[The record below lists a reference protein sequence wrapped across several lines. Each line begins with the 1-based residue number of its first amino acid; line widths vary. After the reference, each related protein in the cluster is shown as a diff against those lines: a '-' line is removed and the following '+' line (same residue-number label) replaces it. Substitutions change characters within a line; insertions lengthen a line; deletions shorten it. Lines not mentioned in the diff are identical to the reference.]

1 MKKDWKSPRS
11 REQVTAQIPEEYQRR
26 DAETQNRREL
36 TFLLQEAA
44 FSDHIPIYCA
54 IDLTRLSDEERAML
68 DGFRFTPRSA
78 VVLGQTI
85 RDMFLYAEQD
95 IPGNKGFRPVTAAQ
109 LIAENYLMEYR
120 EKLEIQGYQTE
131 IIAPE
136 AIPDPTLSAMLA
148 ASHKGYAGRNGRF
161 LAGAYG
167 CRVSAGIIVTDAPLM
182 GGDYRFPD
190 VDPADSPC
198 RSCRKCI
205 DACPAGALTGT
216 SFVREKC
223 VNYRNDPAHYSSP
236 GTHTRLKCMVC
247 MTACPAE

>member
-1 MKKDWKSPRS
+1 MNITDKLKQCMEENDINLYGIADIELMNEKARQGRRPADMFPSARALIIIGVGLPDTFLRGWVKNGRS
-11 REQVTAQIPEEYQRR
+11 GNFYSTTQIPEEYQSR

-54 IDLTRLSDEERAML
+54 IDLTRLSDEERAMF
-68 DGFRFTPRSA
+68 DGFRFTPRGA

-148 ASHKGYAGRNGRF
+148 ARN
-161 LAGAYG
+161 AW
-167 CRVSAGIIVTDAPLM
+167 
-182 GGDYRFPD
+182 
-190 VDPADSPC
+190 PA
-198 RSCRKCI
+198 
-205 DACPAGALTGT
+205 
-216 SFVREKC
+216 
-223 VNYRNDPAHYSSP
+223 
-236 GTHTRLKCMVC
+236 
-247 MTACPAE
+247 